1 MNGQT
6 LRSAPTLPALDDYR
20 GLMGF
25 IAEWEAGQAEFL
37 GALLLDTF
45 AKQRYVRPRSVI
57 DLGCGPGTYLRPFTG
72 CWVLGVDAEP
82 TAGGQLP
89 EGCFRQLDLR
99 RPLPKLGRY
108 DLALCI
114 EVGEHLQPEFAGQLV
129 ANVAAVAPVVFWS
142 AAHPGQGGEHHHNEQ
157 PPEYWEALFAR
168 HGYGT
173 HPAEAAVRRAIA
185 ESPECQAVGW
195 LIPNARLLWQR

>member
-1 MNGQT
+1 MTPSTSSGW
-6 LRSAPTLPALDDYR
+6 PALDDYR

-37 GALLLDTF
+37 GGLLCEALGRHTGLPL
-45 AKQRYVRPRSVI
+45 QSVI
-57 DLGCGPGTYLRPFTG
+57 DLGCGPGTYLLPFVRAG

-99 RPLPKLGRY
+99 RPLPKLGRF

-114 EVGEHLQPEFAGQLV
+114 ETAEHLQAEFAEQLV

-142 AAHPGQGGEHHHNEQ
+142 AAHPGHGGQHHHHEQ
-157 PPEYWEALFAR
+157 PPAYWEALFSL
-168 HGYGT
+168 HGYVT
-173 HPAEAAVRRAIA
+173 HPAEAAVRRALA
-185 ESPECQAVGW
+185 ENAECQKVQW
-195 LIPNARLLWQR
+195 LIPNARLLSR

>member
-1 MNGQT
+1 M
-6 LRSAPTLPALDDYR
+6 TLPALDDYR
-20 GLMGF
+20 DLMPF

-37 GALLLDTF
+37 GARLLEHVHPGS
-45 AKQRYVRPRSVI
+45 AI
-57 DLGCGPGTYLRPFTG
+57 DLGCGPGTYLRPFIAAG

-82 TAGGQLP
+82 AAGGQLP

-114 EVGEHLQPEFAGQLV
+114 EVGEHLRAEFAEQLV
-129 ANVAAVAPVVFWS
+129 ANVAACAPVVFWS
-142 AAHPGQGGEHHHNEQ
+142 AAHPGQGGQHHHHEQ
-157 PPEYWEALFAR
+157 PPEYWEALFSR
-168 HGYGT
+168 HGYMT

-185 ESPECQAVGW
+185 ENAECRKVEW